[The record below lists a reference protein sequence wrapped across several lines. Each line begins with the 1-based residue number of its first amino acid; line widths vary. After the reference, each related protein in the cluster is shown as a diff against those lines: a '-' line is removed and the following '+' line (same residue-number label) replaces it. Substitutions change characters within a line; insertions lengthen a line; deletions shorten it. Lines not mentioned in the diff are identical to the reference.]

1 MAPAP
6 LDPFRRK
13 LDHERAQPA
22 HRGNRI
28 SAQPAHSA
36 RGSHPV
42 TRLLSPCLLVAGAH
56 DPLGRRVVELLLRR
70 DEAEVIATS
79 RQPVHLV
86 DLAARG
92 ARIRGADPDDA
103 ASLDAAFTG
112 AHRLLLLPGAADG
125 SWSRRRQLQAMIDAA
140 ARVGVRTVVYAAQ
153 IEVFDPS
160 LMTVARECETVAQ
173 Y

>member
-1 MAPAP
+1 M
-6 LDPFRRK
+6 
-13 LDHERAQPA
+13 
-22 HRGNRI
+22 
-28 SAQPAHSA
+28 
-36 RGSHPV
+36 

-173 Y
+173 ACEARNLGKVCTTSAAMARCETLTT